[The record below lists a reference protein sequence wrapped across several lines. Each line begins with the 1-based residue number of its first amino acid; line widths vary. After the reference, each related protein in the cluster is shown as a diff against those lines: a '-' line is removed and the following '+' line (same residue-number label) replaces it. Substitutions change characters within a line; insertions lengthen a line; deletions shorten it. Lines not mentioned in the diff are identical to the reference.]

1 MQLIIE
7 KMGDNAVDLKDY
19 NDRVDGVISRVNG
32 IEKKLNEIEQFYSN
46 NGKKQANNSKG
57 KSGSKCKNNGKDRNA
72 AHIRKEASASERMQN
87 LIHKFGGII
96 NEITQHKWARPFLEP
111 VDVVNL
117 CLYDYYEVIKTP
129 MDFST
134 IKKKMVAKNGSGYKH
149 VREVCADVRLIFKN
163 AMVYNDQTN
172 DVHIMARFL
181 LDKFEEKWLKFLPN
195 VTKEEVKREEEN
207 AKVAQEA
214 TYAEMAREMSSEL
227 NAANLMLDKLREQLV
242 QRRWKMS
249 KEEKK
254 QLAVALT
261 QLSVEDLSRAL
272 DVVAQSNP
280 TFTPNAEEVDLDV
293 DALSETTLWRLKL
306 LAKDALRA
314 QSKPATTIGSNNNNR
329 KNGRSR
335 NKKNNVDISKI
346 KKETYDAR
354 PTPAKKGKMAAS

>member
-1 MQLIIE
+1 ME
-7 KMGDNAVDLKDY
+7 KMSDNAVDLKDY
-19 NDRVDGVISRVNG
+19 NDCVDGVISRVNG
-32 IEKKLNEIEQFYSN
+32 VEKKIHEIEQFYSN
-46 NGKKQANNSKG
+46 NSKKQAR
-57 KSGSKCKNNGKDRNA
+57 SKCKNNGKARNA
-72 AHIRKEASASERMQN
+72 ACIRKETAASERMQN

-117 CLYDYYEVIKTP
+117 CLYDYHEVIKTP

-134 IKKKMVAKNGSGYKH
+134 IKKKMEAKNGSGYKH
-149 VREVCADVRLIFKN
+149 VREACADVRLVFEN
-163 AMVYNDQTN
+163 AMVYNDETN

-181 LDKFEEKWLKFLPN
+181 LNKFEQKWLKFLPN
-195 VTKEEVKREEEN
+195 VTKEEVKREEED
-207 AKVAQEA
+207 AEVD

-227 NAANLMLDKLREQLV
+227 NAANMMLDKLREQLV
-242 QRRWKMS
+242 QTRRKMS
-249 KEEKK
+249 TEEKK

-280 TFTPNAEEVDLDV
+280 SFTPNAEEVDLDV

-306 LAKDALRA
+306 FAKDALRA
-314 QSKPATTIGSNNNNR
+314 QSKPVTTSGCNNNNNNHEN
-329 KNGRSR
+329 NGRNR

-346 KKETYDAR
+346 KKEICDAR
-354 PTPAKKGKMAAS
+354 PTRAKKGKMAAS